1 MQIIKPF
8 ILIVSCFLFW
18 SCSHINS
25 SQRGARIAFKEI
37 TVGNDTKLVAVYV
50 YNESSLETSHSWNN
64 YTLEILSAKT
74 GSLEFVSKF
83 TNDSYND
90 DARVLT
96 ITNKFTLIKAKELT
110 MLSNQNP
117 NTVLGYDSICNR
129 IENTNPH
136 LKSNIGVLNT
146 EFVNFL
152 KVVSKQGDAFI
163 ISCNTFKAYPSKT
176 TNTFIEDS
184 LAFEPQTKLP
194 LVNVSGPNYTQ
205 RVIFKDSLLL
215 SLEVESMNN
224 TNKQYLYTFNYKKI
238 KYTSADNKSDG
249 FVSFTVD
256 TNGFY
261 FKTDPNSRRQ
271 ISNDYFLTSRLIGL
285 ANNSAYI
292 KHNSIMGDSAKELT
306 TKVNLQ
312 NNKIDWTIDLNQ
324 LGFKSNFVYY
334 ETIWSNDLKS
344 IYLVNY
350 RTQQSKTL
358 KINALTGK
366 LIYAAN

>member
-1 MQIIKPF
+1 MLKAIFFFFCSF
-8 ILIVSCFLFW
+8 IFCGCFE
-18 SCSHINS
+18 IGS
-25 SQRGARIAFKEI
+25 SERGNRIAFKEI
-37 TVGNDTKLVAVYV
+37 NVGNNAKLISVYV
-50 YNESSLETSHSWNN
+50 FNESALESSDSWNN
-64 YTLEILSAKT
+64 YTLELLSAKT
-74 GSLEFVSKF
+74 GSLEFVSKY
-83 TNDSYND
+83 TNEAHGDDSK
-90 DARVLT
+90 VLT
-96 ITNKFTLIKAKELT
+96 ICNKFTLIKAKELV
-110 MLSNQNP
+110 MISNQTP
-117 NTVLGYDSICNR
+117 GLILSYDSIYKR
-129 IENTNPH
+129 IETANTK
-136 LKSNIGVLNT
+136 LKNNIGVLNT

-152 KVVSKQGDAFI
+152 KVISKQGDAFI

-194 LVNVSGPNYTQ
+194 LTNVFGPNYTQ
-205 RVIFKDSLLL
+205 RVIFNDSLLL

-256 TNGFY
+256 TTGYN
-261 FKTDPNSRRQ
+261 FKADPNTRTK
-271 ISNDYFLTSRLIGL
+271 IYNDCFLTSRLIGL

-292 KHNSIMGDSAKELT
+292 KHNSMMGDSAKELT
-306 TKVNLQ
+306 TKFNLQ

-334 ETIWSNDLKS
+334 ETVWSNDLKN

-350 RTQQSKTL
+350 RSSQSKLL
-358 KINALTGK
+358 KIDALTGK